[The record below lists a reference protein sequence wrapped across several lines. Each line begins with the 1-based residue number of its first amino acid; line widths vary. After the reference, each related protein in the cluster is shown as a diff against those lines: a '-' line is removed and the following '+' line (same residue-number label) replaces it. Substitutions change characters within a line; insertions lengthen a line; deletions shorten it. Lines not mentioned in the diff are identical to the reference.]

1 MKREAEAP
9 VTFLP
14 TGRTAYV
21 LVGTSIIE
29 AAAEAGIILDSPC
42 GGQGTCGKCRVM
54 IESQAGE
61 ITKAEKKLFSAD
73 ELERGCRLACQAEV
87 RGPTEVVVPESSLL
101 AAKHQIL
108 VHTEKTAQGPVEDPS
123 VVKRYFSFPPAEQ
136 NDYASDL
143 PRLKQ
148 ALGPFDIDMSLLRE
162 LPYRLRQWNYCGT
175 AVMSEG
181 RLLDFE
187 KGDTSAEKFA
197 VALDIGTT
205 TLAAMLLNFNT
216 AGEVAVASRLNPQTG
231 FGDDVLSRI
240 LFVRENSHGLQTL
253 HESIIRASNEM
264 IAELCGQAGVGNEK
278 IYAAAFSGNTAMQ
291 HLLCRMD
298 ASSLGEAPFVP
309 AASFGMTTNASEL
322 GLRINNRGRAYIL
335 PIIGGFV
342 GGDTVAGILAT
353 ELTDSPGPALFVD
366 IGTNGEIVLW
376 DGGKLTAA
384 STAAGPA
391 FEGARISCGM
401 RGSQGAIEKVLVDG
415 HLRMNIIGN
424 VAPAGL
430 CGSGL
435 IDVAAELLRHKILT
449 PQGNLLSPDH
459 LPADLLPDLRRRII
473 EQDGQTA
480 FLLASEDESATGK
493 MLAVSQHDF
502 RELQLAAG
510 AIRAGTEIL
519 LKRAGLKPR
528 DLHEVLVSGGFGNFI
543 RRGNAQ
549 RIGLLPHK
557 LEHHKIRY
565 CGNTSL
571 SGARLA
577 ALSIRARRMAEDI
590 ARQTEHVDLAANAD
604 FQEAFAEAM
613 IFPKS

>member
-14 TGRTAYV
+14 AGRTAYV
-21 LVGTSIIE
+21 LVGTSLIE
-29 AAAEAGIILDSPC
+29 AAAEAGVILDSPC

-54 IESQAGE
+54 LQFQAGE
-61 ITKAEKKLFSAD
+61 LTKAEKKLFSAD
-73 ELERGCRLACQAEV
+73 EIQSGCRLACQTKV
-87 RGPTEVVVPESSLL
+87 LGPTEVVVPESSLL
-101 AAKHQIL
+101 ADKHQIL
-108 VHTEKTAQGPVEDPS
+108 AHTEKTAQGPVEDPS
-123 VVKRYFSFPPAEQ
+123 VLKRYFSFPPAEL
-136 NDYASDL
+136 NDFASDL

-148 ALGPFDIDMSLLRE
+148 ILGPFDIDMALIRE

-187 KGDTSAEKFA
+187 IGDTAAEKFA
-197 VALDIGTT
+197 VAFDIGTT
-205 TLAAMLLNFNT
+205 TLAAMLLDFNT
-216 AGEVAVASRLNPQTG
+216 AREVAVASRLNPQAS

-240 LFVRENSHGLQTL
+240 LFVREKSHGLQTL

-264 IAELCGQAGVGNEK
+264 IAELCGQAGVGRDK

-322 GLRINNRGRAYIL
+322 GLRINNRGRAYVL

-353 ELTDSPGPALFVD
+353 ELADLPGPALFVD

-376 DGGKLTAA
+376 AGGKLTAA

-391 FEGARISCGM
+391 FEGARITCGM

-415 HLRMNIIGN
+415 HLRMNVIGN

-449 PQGNLLSPDH
+449 PQGNLLAPDK
-459 LPADLLPDLRRRII
+459 LPGDLLPDLRRRINV
-473 EQDGQTA
+473 EDGQTA
-480 FLLASEDESATGK
+480 FLLASEEESATG
-493 MLAVSQHDF
+493 MRLAISQRDF

-519 LKRAGLKPR
+519 LKRAGLKPQ
-528 DLHEVLVSGGFGNFI
+528 DLQEVLVAGGFGNFI

-549 RIGLLPHK
+549 RIGLLPYK
-557 LEHHKIRY
+557 VEHHKIRY

-571 SGARLA
+571 YGARLA
-577 ALSIRARRMAEDI
+577 ALSARARRMAEDI
-590 ARQTEHVDLAANAD
+590 ARKTEHVDLAADAD
-604 FQEAFAEAM
+604 FQDAFAEAM
-613 IFPKS
+613 VFPKD